1 MTRTLCWIIAVL
13 AVLAPGVHLVSDVM
27 EWASGGF
34 SRIQL
39 LINYMGFLP
48 MPFLMLGLY
57 AVQRPKIGWVGLLGA
72 ILYGASFIYF
82 AHTTLYALEASIPN
96 YELLWQRLG
105 GVYTFHGG
113 LMVMGGLLFGF
124 AVIKARV
131 LWQGGGILFIV
142 GIVINLGLALVS
154 LPEILQTAGS
164 TIRNLGLMGMGV
176 GLIRTLI
183 VHYTQQP
190 NNSFDRSAG

>member
-1 MTRTLCWIIAVL
+1 MTRTLCWIIAVM
-13 AVLAPGVHLVSDVM
+13 AIIAPLLHLVSDVM

-39 LINYMGFLP
+39 LVNYLGFLP

-57 AVQRPKIGWVGLLGA
+57 AAQRPKIGWVGLLGA

-82 AHTTLYALEASIPN
+82 AHTTLYALEALIPN
-96 YELLWQRLG
+96 YEMLWQRLG
-105 GVYTFHGG
+105 RVYTFHGG
-113 LMVMGGLLFGF
+113 MMVVGGLLFGF
-124 AVIKARV
+124 AAIKARV

-142 GIVINLGLALVS
+142 GISINLCLALVP
-154 LPEILQTAGS
+154 LPDILQTVGS

-176 GLIRTLI
+176 GLMRNLIIHRTL
-183 VHYTQQP
+183 QP
-190 NNSFDRSAG
+190 NNLLNRSAS